1 MKYSMMILSIFT
13 FALLLPC
20 GSPAQRPPADTSH
33 LKQESKANPQRIPKS
48 TNRIVMG
55 WNAFGTTDTY
65 IEQSSISPTLNVV
78 SPKWFKLDANQLV
91 ISEADA
97 RYVEWAHDSG
107 KQVWPLFGNTFDPDV
122 TNAILSDPIKS
133 KKTINRLRD
142 ILVQNDIDGINVD
155 FENMDMK
162 NKADYVNF
170 IRLLKAALQPHGML
184 VSVDVSR
191 ENPDPNWSGCFDR
204 RKLGKV
210 ADFIIMMGYDE
221 DIGGGGHVGS
231 VAPLPWVEKG
241 IQLLLNDVPARKV
254 MLAIP
259 FYTRDWV
266 TDLNSR
272 KIHRTDL
279 ALADVERII
288 TDKGLVK
295 KWDPK
300 TKQNYVEYIEGNE
313 KHQIW
318 VEDENS
324 VKLRLDIINKYK
336 LKGTAAWLIGQDTP
350 EIWQVISS
358 F

>member
-1 MKYSMMILSIFT
+1 MMILLLFLT
-13 FALLLPC
+13 FALLISC
-20 GSPAQRPPADTSH
+20 GSPVQRSPADTSR
-33 LKQESKANPQRIPKS
+33 LKQESKANPQLIPKS

-55 WNAFGTTDTY
+55 WNAFGTTDTF
-65 IEQSSISPTLNVV
+65 IEQSSISPNLNVV
-78 SPKWFKLDANQLV
+78 SPRWFKLDVNQLV
-91 ISEADA
+91 ISAADA

-107 KQVWPLFGNTFDPDV
+107 KQVWPLFGNVFDPV
-122 TNAILSDPIKS
+122 TTNTILSDPTKS
-133 KKTINRLRD
+133 KQTINRLRD

-170 IRLLKAALQPHGML
+170 IRLLKAALQPYGMI
-184 VSVDVSR
+184 VTVDVSR
-191 ENPDPNWSGCFDR
+191 ENPDPNWSGSFDR
-204 RKLGKV
+204 RGLGKV

-221 DIGGGGHVGS
+221 DLGGGGHVGS
-231 VAPLPWVEKG
+231 VASLPWVDKG

-272 KIHRTDL
+272 KFYSTDL
-279 ALADVERII
+279 GVADVERII
-288 TDKGLVK
+288 AEKGLVK
-295 KWDPK
+295 SWDPK

-324 VKLRLDIINKYK
+324 VKLRLDIIKKYK
-336 LKGTAAWLIGQDTP
+336 LKGAAAWLIGLETP
-350 EIWQVISS
+350 EVWQVLSS
-358 F
+358 L